1 MFKFDLESYIA
12 SGLIPMP
19 ITMPDK
25 APAGGFSHQK
35 WNKERPTPDDIR
47 AVWARFGPYADG
59 VALLCGHGL
68 EMLDVD
74 LQADPA
80 KDINSR
86 FYDAMMEEM
95 PNTMEKMVMEKSFS
109 GGMHFWYR
117 LPQGY
122 EFPSTKL
129 ARIPYTEV
137 DTFILGPKYDGKKFG
152 AILET
157 RGRGGYG
164 ACAPTQ
170 GYELMMSD
178 FLNLKTLTEDEHEK
192 MWQIA
197 RSFNTYVEPQTYIP
211 NEISN
216 GAARPGEDYSARIS
230 VQEFTDMLES
240 EGWRVIASRG
250 DYVYLN
256 RPGAKHSKRTD
267 AVIVQS
273 KKLFVPYS
281 TSIPQFESE
290 KGYSPFRTYA
300 LIKCGGDF
308 KRAAKELTG
317 SGYGEQKKE
326 AVSMTPAI
334 PVNEVLAKYDES
346 RIKLSNRPALDF
358 NLHVIKE
365 PETPY
370 SAPEMFGVAF
380 PGALIGMVGKSK
392 SRKTTVLTA
401 TIASALRGETVCG
414 FNYKTE
420 GNVLWIDTE
429 QPDFYAWLTCWR
441 ILVQAGGQNDRLHF
455 YSFFKLSKKEMKD
468 AINALILAL
477 KPTIVVI
484 DGIADLV
491 GSINKE
497 EDSFDFVTGWL
508 RPLTFICNSTIFA
521 VLHLNKS
528 DGQMSGWIGTVLSKK
543 ADGTMQVDHVDDFS
557 VDVSMREARA
567 ERFPAYR
574 LYTEKGM
581 HGILYKDKKP
591 NYNYT
596 IGYEN
601 EKNIAIAAEN
611 QFELEEVID
620 YEDIPF

>member
-1 MFKFDLESYIA
+1 MFQFDLEGFIGA
-12 SGLIPMP
+12 GLLPMP
-19 ITMPDK
+19 LTMPDK
-25 APAGGFSHQK
+25 APAGGFSHAT
-35 WNKERPTPDDIR
+35 WNQRKPTPDEIR
-47 AVWARFGPYADG
+47 EAWKTCGQYASG
-59 VALLCGHGL
+59 MGLLCGYGL

-74 LQADPA
+74 LQADPE
-80 KDINSR
+80 KNIDSR
-86 FYDAMMEEM
+86 FYDILLQEI
-95 PNTMEKMVMEKSFS
+95 PNTLEKLVMERSLS
-109 GGMHFWYR
+109 GGIHFWYR
-117 LPQGY
+117 LPEGY

-129 ARIPYTEV
+129 ARIPYTDN

-152 AILET
+152 TILET

-164 ACAPTQ
+164 ACAPTP
-170 GYELMMSD
+170 GYELMVGD
-178 FLNLKTLTEDEHEK
+178 FLNLKTLTEDEHEAL
-192 MWQIA
+192 WQIA

-211 NEISN
+211 NEVSN
-216 GAARPGEDYSARIS
+216 GASRPGEDYSNKIS
-230 VQEFTDMLES
+230 PQEFASMLES
-240 EGWRVIASRG
+240 EGWRVIGTRG
-250 DYVYLN
+250 DNVYLN

-267 AVIVQS
+267 AIIVQS

-281 TSIPQFESE
+281 TSLPLFESE
-290 KGYSPFRTYA
+290 KGYSAFRAYA
-300 LIKCGGDF
+300 LIKHRGDF
-308 KRAAKELTG
+308 KAAAKELSEKG
-317 SGYGEQKKE
+317 WGQQKE
-326 AVSMTPAI
+326 SVAMNPAI
-334 PVNEVLAKYDES
+334 PANEVLKKYDGS
-346 RIKLSNRPALDF
+346 RIKLDSRPNLDF
-358 NLHVIKE
+358 NLYVIKE
-365 PETPY
+365 PSTPY
-370 SAPEMFGVAF
+370 SPVDKYGVAF

-401 TIASALRGETVCG
+401 TIASALSGETICG
-414 FNYKTE
+414 FNYQTD
-420 GNVLWIDTE
+420 GNILWIDTE

-441 ILVQAGGQNDRLHF
+441 VLVQAGGQNPRLHF

-468 AINALILAL
+468 AINELILAL
-477 KPTIVVI
+477 KPAIVVI

-567 ERFPAYR
+567 DRFPAYR

-591 NYNYT
+591 DYNYT

-601 EKNIAIAAEN
+601 EKNIQDAAD
-611 QFELEEVID
+611 QQYDLEEVID
-620 YEDIPF
+620 DNEIPF